1 MCGSAELKTVVN
13 LSSLKALNGAVV
25 RGGLFFTLRCSD
37 IFTRPL
43 VDMFTLHLSV
53 LEVLHIAI
61 QVENLLVLA
70 LAPAVRFNLP
80 LVKLHTGSNL
90 NNCVSGGNG

>member
-1 MCGSAELKTVVN
+1 MCGLAELKTVVN
-13 LSSLKALNGAVV
+13 LSSLKALNGTVV

-43 VDMFTLHLSV
+43 VDMFTSHLSV

-70 LAPAVRFNLP
+70 LALAVHFILP

-90 NNCVSGGNG
+90 SNCVSGGNG